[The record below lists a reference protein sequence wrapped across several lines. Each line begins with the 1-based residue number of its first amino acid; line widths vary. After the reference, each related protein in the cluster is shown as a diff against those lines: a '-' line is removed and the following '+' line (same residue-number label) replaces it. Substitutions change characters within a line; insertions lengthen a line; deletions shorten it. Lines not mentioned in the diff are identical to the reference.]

1 MIEQENLI
9 CKKLKV
15 KFEKVR
21 EDKDNFIEAIHQ
33 INEEQHPIQHSFLK
47 KRVSQLEND

>member
-9 CKKLKV
+9 YKKLKV
-15 KFEKVR
+15 KFEKVK
-21 EDKDNFIEAIHQ
+21 EDKYNFIEALHS

-47 KRVSQLEND
+47 KRASQL